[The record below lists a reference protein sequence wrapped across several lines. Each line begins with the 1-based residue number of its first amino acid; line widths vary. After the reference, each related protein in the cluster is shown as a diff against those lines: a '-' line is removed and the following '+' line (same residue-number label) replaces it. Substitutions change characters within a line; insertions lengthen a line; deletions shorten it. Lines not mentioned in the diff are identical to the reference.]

1 SNIGNY
7 SGQILSGTISSGSY
21 VLIVQAYK
29 ENYTTSFKYLS
40 LDVLGAPTAL
50 ASAFVI
56 PQLFG
61 SSEYL
66 FAGPLIQVE
75 NWWLLV
81 PISFTYLDSYGNP
94 VPNAT
99 ITVTSGLPV
108 IGAKG
113 KGGVGGSEV
122 QGLQL
127 FGGAYLV
134 LMPISGMPPST
145 LLINIQASA
154 TNYQTQQIP
163 IVLSIKEKAI
173 PFGPFRIPL
182 SVFLLTLAAVAIP
195 TTAFAGYSYYK
206 RAKIPA
212 IIKRIDELIRAI
224 SRGEKVTVHLIPR
237 EKVIEELMREE
248 LAIVEVEPRPVRYIP
263 VELADLIVPLLVESG
278 MQEREAYALAV
289 ELKTA
294 TPADRERLLESVG
307 IPGESSARIIRTIE
321 EYEESQELFRRA
333 PITEAVEEPEVI
345 EIELEAVLPKLD
357 VTIIEGVGDKLA
369 SQLSAVGINTVEDLS
384 KCDPSEVQT
393 RTEIPKHKVL
403 EFKNKALN
411 LLKLKFDD
419 DIIDVLVEK
428 GYSIQQAV
436 EEEPSVLEQI
446 TGFGRDRISKFLEE
460 FTKLSMVISAGTS
473 RKKLVNIL
481 KTKIKI
487 KKEPPTEEEGPEE
500 EQ

>member
-1 SNIGNY
+1 M
-7 SGQILSGTISSGSY
+7 
-21 VLIVQAYK
+21 
-29 ENYTTSFKYLS
+29 
-40 LDVLGAPTAL
+40 
-50 ASAFVI
+50 
-56 PQLFG
+56 
-61 SSEYL
+61 
-66 FAGPLIQVE
+66 
-75 NWWLLV
+75 
-81 PISFTYLDSYGNP
+81 
-94 VPNAT
+94 PNAS
-99 ITVTSGLPV
+99 ITVTCGLPV
-108 IGAKG
+108 INLGRGAVKG
-113 KGGVGGSEV
+113 LSELQV
-122 QGLQL
+122 TGLQL
-127 FGGAYLV
+127 GAGTYLV
-134 LMPISGMPPST
+134 LVPTFGLPPST
-145 LLINIQASA
+145 LVINIVAQA

-173 PFGPFRIPL
+173 PFGPFRIPV
-182 SVFLLTLAAVAIP
+182 SVFLLTLAAIAIP

-224 SRGEKVTVHLIPR
+224 SRGEKVTVKLIPR
-237 EKVIEELMREE
+237 EKVITDLMREE
-248 LAIVEVEPRPVRYIP
+248 LAIVEIEPRPIRYIP

-278 MQEREAYALAV
+278 MQEKEAYALAV

-294 TPADRERLLESVG
+294 TPVDRERLLESVG
-307 IPGESSARIIRTIE
+307 IPGESSARIIQTIE
-321 EYEESQELFRRA
+321 EYEERQEVFRRA
-333 PITEAVEEPEVI
+333 PVTEVIEEPEVI

-357 VTIIEGVGDKLA
+357 VTIIEGVGDKVA
-369 SQLSAVGINTVEDLS
+369 SQLSSVSINTVEDLS

-436 EEEPSVLEQI
+436 EEEPSILEQI

-487 KKEPPTEEEGPEE
+487 KKEPPTEEEEPEE
-500 EQ
+500 PES